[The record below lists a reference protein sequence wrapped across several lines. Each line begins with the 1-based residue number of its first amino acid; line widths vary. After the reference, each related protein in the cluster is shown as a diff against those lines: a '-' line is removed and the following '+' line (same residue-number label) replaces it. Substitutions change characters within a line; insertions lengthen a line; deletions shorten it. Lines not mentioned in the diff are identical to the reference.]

1 MSRKGRRKR
10 RKGNSMGAEDMMT
23 PEVVTETMEASEDPL
38 APAVAAA
45 AVVEHMETVIITMAV
60 HHLVGMVT
68 SHPEEM
74 TNLVIKVVVAVVMG
88 EAAPIEMI
96 EEGEQIILRNY

>member
-38 APAVAAA
+38 APAAA

>member
-10 RKGNSMGAEDMMT
+10 RKGNNMGAEDMMT

-45 AVVEHMETVIITMAV
+45 VVEAMETVIITMAV

-74 TNLVIKVVVAVVMG
+74 TNLVIKVVVALVMG